1 MGDNSPR
8 GMLTTTDKAFLS
20 GEKQYEHRQSR
31 YKRRNGIRER
41 VRNTI
46 SDFPIFWEKTPI
58 EERKKVYGDLD
69 LPRADLARGLSDS
82 PMAPLEALCAVAYE
96 VALHNEIPPEFIFHN
111 AVKKVES
118 QRLLSDE
125 SNRRVNVDLSF
136 DVTIEEANERNVIEA
151 LKRLDH
157 GETIF
162 DLDRKA
168 LSDLISYS
176 IMSGSIDQDTLVE
189 AAREEVQRERE
200 EYTNDQEDRGPEE

>member
-1 MGDNSPR
+1 MD
-8 GMLTTTDKAFLS
+8 
-20 GEKQYEHRQSR
+20 
-31 YKRRNGIRER
+31 
-41 VRNTI
+41 
-46 SDFPIFWEKTPI
+46 
-58 EERKKVYGDLD
+58 
-69 LPRADLARGLSDS
+69 
-82 PMAPLEALCAVAYE
+82 PLEALCAVAYE
-96 VALHNEIPPEFIFHN
+96 AALHNEIPPEYIFHN

-176 IMSGSIDQDTLVE
+176 IMSGSIDQETLVE
-189 AAREEVQRERE
+189 PAREEVQRERE
-200 EYTNDQEDRGPEE
+200 EYTNDQEDRGPKE